1 MDDAR
6 GVRDIKRVGHL
17 GREVHDLFDRNWF
30 PLDPVLQRGAF
41 QALHDDVEPVLV
53 FADVVNGADVG
64 MVQRGCG
71 AGFALEAFA
80 RLGILGQ
87 IFRKKL
93 KRYTAAEALILS
105 FVDHAHS
112 ATAEL

>member
-1 MDDAR
+1 
-6 GVRDIKRVGHL
+6 
-17 GREVHDLFDRNWF
+17 
-30 PLDPVLQRGAF
+30 
-41 QALHDDVEPVLV
+41 
-53 FADVVNGADVG
+53 

-87 IFRKKL
+87 IFRKKF